1 MSSVQYFWKKKSK
14 KREKKSGLNKYNP
27 DKTKKNH
34 QSLENVI
41 WEENLEVLVKL
52 NLKKK
57 NSNRNIKS
65 CKFMKDCNK
74 GRKMM

>member
-1 MSSVQYFWKKKSK
+1 MQIKTWSVCHQCSTFGKKKQK
-14 KREKKSGLNKYNP
+14 KRKKSGLNKYNP

-41 WEENLEVLVKL
+41 WEENLKVLVKL

-57 NSNRNIKS
+57 KL
-65 CKFMKDCNK
+65 
-74 GRKMM
+74 